1 MQTFYGAS
9 TYLGWL
15 MFIPSLVWSCC
26 LKYNTFD
33 AQMTLNLHQKYEGS
47 YEDSTQNI
55 KQAIYLWK

>member
-1 MQTFYGAS
+1 M
-9 TYLGWL
+9 L
-15 MFIPSLVWSCC
+15 IPSLVWSCC